1 VLIYGSSMRMVDF
14 DYIQCPLGEGQGKC
28 FDLVLIVVKS
38 PRLVRMPAT
47 SVSEALRSALK
58 DIPEP
63 KPDQQQ
69 QQQGQAVRSQL
80 VKAVRRPPAAAS
92 QAVPAP
98 APVPTS
104 LLTETTKKPQDDAAE
119 YALPSRLLQIF
130 MDVFW
135 RTTVPPSF
143 DYRNDPDFIAMMKQL
158 GQSDFVRVT
167 NGLPWKPPRA
177 RL

>member
-1 VLIYGSSMRMVDF
+1 
-14 DYIQCPLGEGQGKC
+14 
-28 FDLVLIVVKS
+28 
-38 PRLVRMPAT
+38 MPAT

-58 DIPEP
+58 DAPEP
-63 KPDQQQ
+63 KPEQQQHQ

-98 APVPTS
+98 ARTS
-104 LLTETTKKPQDDAAE
+104 LPTETKTKPQDDAAE
-119 YALPSRLLQIF
+119 YALPSRLLQTF

-143 DYRNDPDFIAMMKQL
+143 DYRNDPDFIAMIKQL